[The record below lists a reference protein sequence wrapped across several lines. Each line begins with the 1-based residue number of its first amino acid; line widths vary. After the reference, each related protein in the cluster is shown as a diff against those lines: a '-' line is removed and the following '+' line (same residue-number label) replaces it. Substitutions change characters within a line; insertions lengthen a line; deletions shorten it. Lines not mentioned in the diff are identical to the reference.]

1 VIDAATA
8 GLHRF
13 RSALG
18 AVASRQELGAAILE
32 GLRGISVPLRAVV
45 VELDSNGALRVL
57 ATSGLSDAARDLVAA
72 HAPWDAVPPAAV
84 GGVRDH
90 DSETIWV
97 SHLAPDPATL
107 ASRAAFAR
115 ESIVCVAY
123 VPCCF
128 GERRVA
134 ALALCFDSP
143 RSFTEHETAAVE
155 SMAAET
161 ALMIEHWRQLAAPAS
176 SPASAV
182 SAATFSAG
190 ALPSASSAVPR
201 PAQFPT
207 PPAAPGPPH
216 SPSRGGADLASER
229 AALLSTASNLLA
241 SSLDPDAALERLAM
255 LMVPAIADYAITYAC
270 EGEQI
275 VRLGRVHCNPIRG
288 ALLDALFASGS
299 PSRDDAH
306 GPGAVI
312 RTGLP
317 LLVSEITDELLER
330 TSLNAEH
337 RQVVQALAPR
347 SSMLV
352 PLESRGRSIG
362 AITFAYTDE
371 SGRRYDEADLA
382 FAVELGQRVALLVD
396 NARLYREARE
406 AIRMRDEIL
415 AVVSHDLR
423 NPLNTISVASSLLEL
438 NPSAE
443 VSAKAQRSIGRA
455 AKQMERLLQDLLD
468 VSRAEAGGMS
478 IERAPVDVVALIDE
492 AFALSL
498 PQAEDKSVKLE
509 RRVAGDVGSIEG
521 DRNRL
526 LQVLGNLLGNAIKFV
541 PPGGQVTIGAQH
553 LYGQVRVWISDDGPG
568 IPAEQVPR
576 VFDRFWQANRS
587 GSRGAGLGL
596 AIAKS
601 IVDAH
606 GGQIG
611 VHSQLGEGSTF
622 FCWLPCSPGSVEK
635 ERRGPEAPP
644 RAEARESA
652 PPPSPQ

>member
-1 VIDAATA
+1 MIDAATA
-8 GLHRF
+8 GLQRF
-13 RSALG
+13 RDAL
-18 AVASRQELGAAILE
+18 ATARSRQQLGAAVID
-32 GLRGISVPLRAVV
+32 GLRGISVPLRVAA
-45 VELDSNGALRVL
+45 VELDASGALRVL
-57 ATSGLSDAARDLVAA
+57 AAAGLSDAARDLVAA
-72 HAPWDAVPPAAV
+72 HAPWDADRRAA
-84 GGVRDH
+84 GGVYGR
-90 DSETIWV
+90 SGETIWV

-123 VPCCF
+123 IPCCF
-128 GERRVA
+128 GERLVG
-134 ALALCFDSP
+134 ALALCFDAP
-143 RSFTEHETAAVE
+143 RSFTEREAAVVE
-155 SMAAET
+155 SVAAET
-161 ALMIEHWRQLAAPAS
+161 ALILEHWRQLAAP
-176 SPASAV
+176 
-182 SAATFSAG
+182 
-190 ALPSASSAVPR
+190 
-201 PAQFPT
+201 T
-207 PPAAPGPPH
+207 PPAGGLSSPIDRAAPPGLSHPPARAGVELGP
-216 SPSRGGADLASER
+216 ER

-255 LMVPAIADYAITYAC
+255 LVVPAIADYAITYAC
-270 EGEQI
+270 EGSKI
-275 VRLGRVHCNPIRG
+275 VRLGRVHCNPVRG
-288 ALLDALFASGS
+288 ALLDALFASGA
-299 PSRDDAH
+299 PTRDDPH

-312 RTGLP
+312 RTGVA
-317 LLVSEITDELLER
+317 LLFREITDEMIER
-330 TSLNAEH
+330 TTLNAQH

-362 AITFAYTDE
+362 AIAFAFTDE

-406 AIRMRDEIL
+406 AIRMRDDIL

-438 NPSAE
+438 NPSPE
-443 VSAKAQRSIGRA
+443 VTTKAQRSIGRA

-468 VSRAEAGGMS
+468 VSRADAGGMVV
-478 IERAPVDVVALIDE
+478 ERAPVDVVALIED

-521 DRNRL
+521 DRDRL
-526 LQVLGNLLGNAIKFV
+526 LQVLGNLLSNAIKFV
-541 PPGGQVTIGAQH
+541 PAGGQVTIGAQH

-622 FCWLPCSPGSVEK
+622 FCWLPCSPAPA
-635 ERRGPEAPP
+635 ERNAADASP
-644 RAEARESA
+644 RAEARESV

>member
-8 GLHRF
+8 GLQRF
-13 RSALG
+13 RSALA
-18 AVASRQELGAAILE
+18 AVRTRHELGVAVLD
-32 GLRGISVPLRAVV
+32 GLRGISLRAVV
-45 VELDSNGALRVL
+45 VELDSSGALRVL
-57 ATSGLSDAARDLVAA
+57 AASGLSDAARDLVAA
-72 HAPWDAVPPAAV
+72 HAPWDAVPPADV

-123 VPCCF
+123 IPCCF

-134 ALALCFDSP
+134 ALALCFDTP

-155 SMAAET
+155 SVAAET
-161 ALMIEHWRQLAAPAS
+161 ALMLEHWRQLAAPAS
-176 SPASAV
+176 
-182 SAATFSAG
+182 FSATKS
-190 ALPSASSAVPR
+190 SAPSAVPQ
-201 PAQFPT
+201 PAHSPA
-207 PPAAPGPPH
+207 PAAQPDPTH
-216 SPSRGGADLASER
+216 SPSRAGADLGPER

-270 EGEQI
+270 EGAQI

-299 PSRDDAH
+299 PSRDDPH

-312 RTGLP
+312 RTGVA

-371 SGRRYDEADLA
+371 SGRRYDDADLA

-415 AVVSHDLR
+415 AIVSHDLR

-438 NPSAE
+438 NPSPE
-443 VSAKAQRSIGRA
+443 VSSKAQRSIGRA

-541 PPGGQVTIGAQH
+541 PPGGQVSIGAQH
-553 LYGQVRVWISDDGPG
+553 LYGQIRLWISDDGPG

-587 GSRGAGLGL
+587 SSRGAGLGL

-622 FCWLPCSPGSVEK
+622 FCWLPCSPGSIEI
-635 ERRGPEAPP
+635 ERRGPEASP

>member
-1 VIDAATA
+1 VIDAATT
-8 GLHRF
+8 GLQRF
-13 RSALG
+13 RDAL
-18 AVASRQELGAAILE
+18 ATVHSRQQLGAAILD
-32 GLRGISVPLRAVV
+32 GLRGISVPLRVAAV
-45 VELDSNGALRVL
+45 EFDASGALRVL
-57 ATSGLSDAARDLVAA
+57 AATGLSDAARDLVAA
-72 HAPWDAVPPAAV
+72 HAPWDADRRAAA
-84 GGVRDH
+84 GGVFDRT
-90 DSETIWV
+90 SETIWV

-123 VPCCF
+123 IPCCF
-128 GERRVA
+128 GERRVG
-134 ALALCFDSP
+134 ALALCFDAP
-143 RSFTEHETAAVE
+143 RSFTEREAAVVE

-161 ALMIEHWRQLAAPAS
+161 ALILEHWRQLAAPTSPAGGSFDAVPLASAQVSAQLS
-176 SPASAV
+176 SPLDR
-182 SAATFSAG
+182 AAPSGLAH
-190 ALPSASSAVPR
+190 PSARVGVEL
-201 PAQFPT
+201 
-207 PPAAPGPPH
+207 GP
-216 SPSRGGADLASER
+216 ER
-229 AALLSTASNLLA
+229 ASLLSTASNLLA

-255 LMVPAIADYAITYAC
+255 LLVPAIADYAITYAC
-270 EGEQI
+270 EGAKI
-275 VRLGRVHCNPIRG
+275 VRLGRVHCNPVRG
-288 ALLDALFASGS
+288 ALLDALFASGA
-299 PSRDDAH
+299 PSRDDPH

-312 RTGLP
+312 RTGVA
-317 LLVSEITDELLER
+317 LLFREITDEMIER
-330 TSLNAEH
+330 TTLNAQH

-362 AITFAYTDE
+362 AIAFAFTDE

-406 AIRMRDEIL
+406 AIRMRDDIL

-438 NPSAE
+438 NPSPE
-443 VSAKAQRSIGRA
+443 VSSKAQRSIGRA

-468 VSRAEAGGMS
+468 VSRADAGGMVV
-478 IERAPVDVVALIDE
+478 ERAPVDVVALIEE

-509 RRVAGDVGSIEG
+509 RSVAGDVGSIEG
-521 DRNRL
+521 DRDRL

-541 PPGGQVTIGAQH
+541 PPGGRVTIGAQH
-553 LYGQVRVWISDDGPG
+553 LYGQIRVWISDDGPG

-622 FCWLPCSPGSVEK
+622 FCWLPCSPAPA
-635 ERRGPEAPP
+635 ERKTAEASP
-644 RAEARESA
+644 RAEARESV

>member
-1 VIDAATA
+1 MIDAATT
-8 GLHRF
+8 GLQRF
-13 RSALG
+13 RGAL
-18 AVASRQELGAAILE
+18 ATVCTRQELGAAVLD
-32 GLRGISVPLRAVV
+32 GLRGISASLRAAV
-45 VELDSNGALRVL
+45 VELGPSGALRVL
-57 ATSGLSDAARDLVAA
+57 AASGLSDAARDLVAA
-72 HAPWDAVPPAAV
+72 HAPWDATCDPP
-84 GGVRDH
+84 
-90 DSETIWV
+90 SETVWI

-123 VPCCF
+123 TPCCF
-128 GERRVA
+128 GERLVA

-143 RSFTEHETAAVE
+143 RSFSEHEAAVVE
-155 SMAAET
+155 SVAAET
-161 ALMIEHWRQLAAPAS
+161 ALVLEHWRQLAGPTSASASVSPATLSSAQVAPAY
-176 SPASAV
+176 AV
-182 SAATFSAG
+182 H
-190 ALPSASSAVPR
+190 
-201 PAQFPT
+201 
-207 PPAAPGPPH
+207 AP
-216 SPSRGGADLASER
+216 ER
-229 AALLSTASNLLA
+229 APELGPERASLLSTASNLLA

-255 LMVPAIADYAITYAC
+255 LLVPAIADYAITYAC
-270 EGEQI
+270 EGAQI

-288 ALLDALFASGS
+288 ASLDALFASS
-299 PSRDDAH
+299 APSRDDPH

-312 RTGLP
+312 RTGVA
-317 LLVSEITDELLER
+317 LLVSEVTHETIER
-330 TSLNAEH
+330 ISLNAQH
-337 RQVVQALAPR
+337 RQALQALAPR

-362 AITFAYTDE
+362 AIVFAFTDE
-371 SGRRYDEADLA
+371 SGRRYGEADLA
-382 FAVELGQRVALLVD
+382 FALELGQRVALLVD
-396 NARLYREARE
+396 NARLYREARQ
-406 AIRMRDEIL
+406 AIRMRDDIL

-423 NPLNTISVASSLLEL
+423 NPLNTISVATGLLEL
-438 NPSAE
+438 NPSPE
-443 VSAKAQRSIGRA
+443 ISIKAQRSIARA

-468 VSRAEAGGMS
+468 VSRADAGGLS
-478 IERAPVDVVALIDE
+478 IERAPVDVTALIDE

-622 FCWLPCSPGSVEK
+622 FCWLPCPAGAI
-635 ERRGPEAPP
+635 ERRAAEAPP
-644 RAEARESA
+644 RTEARESA
-652 PPPSPQ
+652 GPPPSPQ

>member
-1 VIDAATA
+1 
-8 GLHRF
+8 
-13 RSALG
+13 
-18 AVASRQELGAAILE
+18 
-32 GLRGISVPLRAVV
+32 
-45 VELDSNGALRVL
+45 
-57 ATSGLSDAARDLVAA
+57 
-72 HAPWDAVPPAAV
+72 
-84 GGVRDH
+84 
-90 DSETIWV
+90 
-97 SHLAPDPATL
+97 
-107 ASRAAFAR
+107 
-115 ESIVCVAY
+115 
-123 VPCCF
+123 
-128 GERRVA
+128 
-134 ALALCFDSP
+134 
-143 RSFTEHETAAVE
+143 
-155 SMAAET
+155 
-161 ALMIEHWRQLAAPAS
+161 
-176 SPASAV
+176 
-182 SAATFSAG
+182 
-190 ALPSASSAVPR
+190 
-201 PAQFPT
+201 
-207 PPAAPGPPH
+207 
-216 SPSRGGADLASER
+216 
-229 AALLSTASNLLA
+229 
-241 SSLDPDAALERLAM
+241 
-255 LMVPAIADYAITYAC
+255 
-270 EGEQI
+270 
-275 VRLGRVHCNPIRG
+275 VHCNPIRG

-299 PSRDDAH
+299 PSRDDPH

-312 RTGLP
+312 RTGVA

-438 NPSAE
+438 NPSPE
-443 VSAKAQRSIGRA
+443 VSSKAQRSIGRA

-478 IERAPVDVVALIDE
+478 LERAPVDVVALIDE

-509 RRVAGDVGSIEG
+509 RRVAGDVVSIDG

-541 PPGGQVTIGAQH
+541 PPGGQVSIGAQH
-553 LYGQVRVWISDDGPG
+553 LYGQVRLWVSDDGPG

-622 FCWLPCSPGSVEK
+622 FCWLPCAPGSIEI
-635 ERRGPEAPP
+635 ERRGPEASP

>member
-8 GLHRF
+8 GLQRF
-13 RSALG
+13 RSALATVG
-18 AVASRQELGAAILE
+18 SRQELGAAVLD
-32 GLRGISVPLRAVV
+32 GLRGISVALRAVV
-45 VELDSNGALRVL
+45 VEFDSTGALRVL
-57 ATSGLSDAARDLVAA
+57 AVSGLSDAARDLVAA
-72 HAPWDAVPPAAV
+72 HAPWQAVPRADG
-84 GGVRDH
+84 GGVRAH
-90 DSETIWV
+90 DNDTIWV

-123 VPCCF
+123 IPCCF

-134 ALALCFDSP
+134 ALALCFDTP

-155 SMAAET
+155 SVAAEA
-161 ALMIEHWRQLAAPAS
+161 ALMLEHWRQLAPA
-176 SPASAV
+176 AS
-182 SAATFSAG
+182 FSAR
-190 ALPSASSAVPR
+190 AQ
-201 PAQFPT
+201 PA
-207 PPAAPGPPH
+207 H
-216 SPSRGGADLASER
+216 SPSRDGADLGPER

-241 SSLDPDAALERLAM
+241 SSLDPDAVLERLAT
-255 LMVPAIADYAITYAC
+255 LVVPAIADYAITYAC
-270 EGEQI
+270 EGAQI

-299 PSRDDAH
+299 PSRDDPH

-312 RTGLP
+312 RTGVA

-330 TSLNAEH
+330 TSLNAQH

-347 SSMLV
+347 STMLV

-438 NPSAE
+438 NPSPE
-443 VSAKAQRSIGRA
+443 VSSKAQRSIGRA

-541 PPGGQVTIGAQH
+541 PSGGQVTIGAQH
-553 LYGQVRVWISDDGPG
+553 LYGQVRLWISDDGPG

-587 GSRGAGLGL
+587 GSRGPRRPDRRAQPAGRGQHVLLL
-596 AIAKS
+596 ATVLARFHR
-601 IVDAH
+601 DRA
-606 GGQIG
+606 
-611 VHSQLGEGSTF
+611 
-622 FCWLPCSPGSVEK
+622 PG
-635 ERRGPEAPP
+635 P
-644 RAEARESA
+644 
-652 PPPSPQ
+652 